1 MRGNMRIR
9 YRGEG
14 LFLGFNIL
22 ALLFLLLFG
31 WYYSTHDEP
40 IMAVVFLLIIP
51 VCLASAAMRF
61 SMGLRIGRKWVTV
74 AARNGIHSLRYQDVE
89 EILVEFTPAAI
100 GVRITSKRKPPR
112 TTLWGSFS
120 TGVHWNDKYTIV
132 INPAYVEKS
141 IASLS
146 KCEKVR
152 ILNHVTANRPQA

>member
-1 MRGNMRIR
+1 MRIR
-9 YRGEG
+9 YRGDG

-22 ALLFLLLFG
+22 ALLFLVIFG

-40 IMAVVFLLIIP
+40 IMAVVFFLIIP
-51 VCLASAAMRF
+51 ICLASAAMRF

-74 AARNGIHSLRYQDVE
+74 AARNGIHSLRYEDVE

-112 TTLWGSFS
+112 TTLWGNFS
-120 TGVHWNDKYTIV
+120 TGVHWNDKYTI
-132 INPAYVEKS
+132 IIDSAYVEKS

>member
-1 MRGNMRIR
+1 MRIH
-9 YRGEG
+9 YRRDG

-40 IMAVVFLLIIP
+40 IMAAVMFLIIP
-51 VCLASAAMRF
+51 ICLVSAAMRF
-61 SMGLRIGRKWVTV
+61 SLGLRIGRSRVTM
-74 AARNGIHSLRYQDVE
+74 AGRKGIHSQRYADVE

-100 GVRITSKRKPPR
+100 GVRVTSKSKPPH
-112 TTLWGSFS
+112 TTLWGNFS

-132 INPAYVEKS
+132 ITPAYVDKC

-152 ILNHVTANRPQA
+152 ILNHVTAKNPQA